1 MPLVSGS
8 IPNLIN
14 GVSQQPPSLRLKTQG
29 EYQLNGLSSVVKGL
43 TKRPCAAY
51 KHDLDQYASGDNTFH
66 HTVRTSYGDL
76 LHLGIAVG
84 ANGFTLVDANGV
96 NKTLSA
102 TQAALDY
109 LNTVTNPKEDI
120 AVVTVA
126 DYTYIVNKRKPVAT
140 LPDLTPLPA
149 SDANRKYEALIY
161 TKQGDYQTTYTL
173 KARRPGAGWTT
184 QSYTTGASTN
194 DSTSATQAAESS
206 IKTDNI
212 ASNLYNISLPAGINK
227 ARYNNVIHLYS
238 STEFEIEVED
248 SRGNNHLLGFKEE
261 VIDFKQLP
269 KDGPENFVIKV
280 SGDNEKAQDD
290 YYVKLITNTTGGG
303 VWKETVAPGIKY
315 KLDAS
320 TMPHQ
325 LRLDDATGNYVFEPM
340 PWAERKAG
348 DDDSNPFPLFAED
361 GLTINDI
368 FFFRNRLGLLYDENI
383 ILSESGEFTEYNF
396 FRRTA
401 LTVVDSDPID
411 VSVSNNQVSILKHA
425 VPFNEALLL
434 FSDKT
439 QFKLN
444 AIDILAPDT
453 VSVDVTT
460 QFEASTKAKPVGAGK
475 YVFFPFSRGA
485 YSGVREYFTNS
496 NTDTND
502 ATDITAHVPSY
513 IKGNITAMK
522 ASSNEDI
529 IVVQTDDSPYDL
541 YVYRFYW
548 QNEEKLQS
556 AWSKWTFKDKVRHF
570 EFENSTLLVAF
581 ERSATE
587 MYMAEVSLSTDSS
600 ELITQGGWPVLLD
613 ARRLINPN
621 TVTSFSTTEEYVY
634 ITDKGKVITKN
645 EVVTYNQKGDYVF
658 YGYPYSFKYTFSE
671 QVMRQ
676 DKEPITIGRLQL
688 RNMNVVYN
696 DTGYFE
702 AEVIPKGATD
712 PANRASYR
720 TIFSGRTVGG
730 ITNILNQPAISD
742 GTFRINAMA
751 DTKGLAISLVSDS
764 HLPCAF
770 QSAEWEGY
778 YRLRSNRV

>member
-51 KHDLDQYASGDNTFH
+51 KHDLNILATDNMFH
-66 HTVRTSYGDL
+66 HTVRTSLGDL
-76 LHLGIAVG
+76 LHLSIGH
-84 ANGFTLVDANGV
+84 NGSFPTLYLRD
-96 NKTLSA
+96 SA
-102 TQAALDY
+102 GSTITAPLNDY
-109 LNTVTNPKEDI
+109 SYLGTATNPKEDI

-140 LPDLTPLPA
+140 LPDVTPLPA

-184 QSYTTGASTN
+184 KSYTTGASTN

-212 ASNLYNISLPAGINK
+212 ASQLYNIGLPSGINK

-325 LRLDDATGNYVFEPM
+325 LRLDDATGKYIFEPM

-460 QFEASTKAKPVGAGK
+460 QFEASTQAKPVGAGK

-485 YSGVREYFTNS
+485 YSGVREYFTNT

-581 ERSATE
+581 SEAAGG

-613 ARRLINPN
+613 ARKVIAPN
-621 TVTSFSTTEEYVY
+621 TVTSFSTTESYVY

-658 YGYPYSFKYTFSE
+658 YGYPYNFKYTFSE

-688 RNMNVVYN
+688 RSMNVVYN

-702 AEVIPKGATD
+702 AEVIPKGAGD
-712 PANRASYR
+712 PANRASYK

-751 DTKGLAISLVSDS
+751 DSKGLAISLTSDS